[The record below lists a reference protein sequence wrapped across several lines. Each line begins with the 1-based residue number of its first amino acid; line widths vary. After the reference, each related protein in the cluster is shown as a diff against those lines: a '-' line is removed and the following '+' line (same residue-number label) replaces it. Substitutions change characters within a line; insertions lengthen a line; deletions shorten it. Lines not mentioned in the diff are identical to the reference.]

1 MWNNVRRFVGRRD
14 ATPAWRKHGRVP
26 PDTNGTGDTW
36 TAATA
41 LAGATAERATQA
53 AAQVAGAAKAVAAV
67 PKDLVTGAVRRGVE
81 GATRRLRALIEKFV
95 QIASFFSAAASL
107 LVTGLF
113 LSIGSEF
120 ASVIDR
126 ASVLTSIVLL
136 AGTFTMLRVVI
147 NVLPAL
153 VAQPDQQPAASAAPP
168 SGKGRVLQSAVN
180 GIVVV
185 AFVIAIIGLIYGVA
199 FLLLL
204 ILGWAVFRRRNLTAQ
219 LSAALIACLC
229 LGYLRGEYLRDQQP
243 ALLLVEQGKPTPVP
257 VTVILSADRG
267 VLVFADGADNARF
280 VPWDKVESLSD
291 PRPSRWRLRDAIA
304 PVRAWIE
311 GDARSMSK

>member
-1 MWNNVRRFVGRRD
+1 MLSYMRRLTGGNGAGETTGERNVSSQLPSGAGTNW
-14 ATPAWRKHGRVP
+14 AT
-26 PDTNGTGDTW
+26 
-36 TAATA
+36 ATA

-53 AAQVAGAAKAVAAV
+53 AAHVAGAAKAVATV

-136 AGTFTMLRVVI
+136 AGTFTVLRVVI

-153 VAQPDQQPAASAAPP
+153 AAQPDQQPAASAAPP
-168 SGKGRVLQSAVN
+168 SGRGRVLQSAVN

-204 ILGWAVFRRRNLTAQ
+204 VLGWAVFRRRNLTAQ

-229 LGYLRGEYLRDQQP
+229 LGYLRGEHLRDQQP
-243 ALLLVEQGKPTPVP
+243 ALLLVEQGKPTPGA
-257 VTVILSADRG
+257 VTVIMAADRG

-311 GDARSMSK
+311 GGARSMWK